1 MYLIS
6 SCLVGVNCRYNGT
19 SSLNKQ
25 LKKMIDEGQAIAV
38 CPDVL
43 AGLSTPRE
51 PCEIQIKSGVPCVIS
66 KSGKDNTKLFEKGA
80 IETLQICKKHAI
92 TKAILQSRSPSC
104 GYGKVYDG
112 TFNGQLI
119 IGNGLTADLLDKNGI
134 EIFTEATWSD
144 Q

>member
-19 SSLNKQ
+19 SSLNMQ

-38 CPDVL
+38 CPEVL

-66 KSGKDNTKLFEKGA
+66 KSGKDYTKLFEKGA
-80 IETLQICKKHAI
+80 IEMLQICKKHAI